1 MPFVHAYCCF
11 GMAYTVIEGL
21 LSMCTFLVFQLTHNK
36 GHLQCT
42 IEQHVLKHMWGDE
55 KLIAKAKMHRK
66 LGFF

>member
-1 MPFVHAYCCF
+1 MVVVVVVVVVVDVY
-11 GMAYTVIEGL
+11 I
-21 LSMCTFLVFQLTHNK
+21 LVFQLTHNK